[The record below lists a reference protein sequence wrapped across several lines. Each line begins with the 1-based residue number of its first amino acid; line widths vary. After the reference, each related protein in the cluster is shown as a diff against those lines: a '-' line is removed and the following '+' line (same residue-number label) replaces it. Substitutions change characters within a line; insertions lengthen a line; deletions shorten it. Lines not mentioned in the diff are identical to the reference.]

1 MKDISVKGLTK
12 SFSGNQVVSGVSFDL
27 PAGQFLTLLGPS
39 GCGKTTTLRMLA
51 GLETP
56 DAGTIEVGGR
66 LLAAGEKRISTP
78 PEKRGMGMVFQN
90 YAIWPHKTVFQNVAF
105 PLQMRKL
112 PKAEIRER
120 VLATLDTVGLGGFH
134 DRPAPLLSG
143 GQQQRV
149 ALARAVV
156 FNPDVLLLDE
166 PLSNLD
172 AALREDM
179 RFELKGMQARLG
191 LTTVFVT
198 HDQAEAMALSDQ
210 VVVMNSGHVEQQDT
224 PRGVYER
231 PQTQFVMGVL
241 GQVNQMHGEVTRE
254 DDGTRAVVVSDA
266 QGRVRLRLPGVDG
279 FDVGAEVALTFRTEA
294 VRLSPDRGA
303 LGGVVASTV
312 YLGRHAEHLIRVG
325 NATLRASS
333 PPDQLLEAGERVR
346 LELNPDA
353 VRIWAADALRLAT
366 ENGSGRQKAG
376 TVQHGARD
384 GAA

>member
-12 SFSGNQVVSGVSFDL
+12 SFSGNKVVSAVSFYL

-51 GLETP
+51 GLESP

-66 LLAAGEKRISTP
+66 LLASGEKRIATP

-105 PLQMRKL
+105 PLQARKV
-112 PKAEIRER
+112 PKPEIRER
-120 VLATLDTVGLGGFH
+120 VLAALDTVGLGGFH

-156 FNPDVLLLDE
+156 CNPDVLLLDE

-172 AALREDM
+172 AALREEM
-179 RFELKGMQARLG
+179 RFELKGLQARLG

-210 VVVMNSGHVEQQDT
+210 VVVMNSGHIEQQDT
-224 PRGVYER
+224 PRRVYEH

-241 GQVNQMHGEVTRE
+241 GQVNRLYGRVAR
-254 DDGTRAVVVSDA
+254 DNDGTRNVI
-266 QGRVRLRLPGVDG
+266 VRDSHGPVTLRLPGLDG
-279 FDVGAEVALTFRTEA
+279 FEVGAEVALTFRIDA
-294 VRLSPDRGA
+294 VRLSPEHGV

-312 YLGRHAEHLIRVG
+312 YLGQHAEHLINVG
-325 NATLRASS
+325 DVTLRASS
-333 PPDQLLEAGERVR
+333 PPDQSLAAGESVR
-346 LELNPDA
+346 LDLNQDA
-353 VRIWAADALRLAT
+353 VRVWTAEAAGFGG
-366 ENGSGRQKAG
+366 NGSGRQTAG
-376 TVQHGARD
+376 VVAR
-384 GAA
+384 GAADGPA